1 MAKIAGRLQ
10 SLSTDGTAING
21 IVDANLAGENNMIDT
36 TTHDENSRSFIYGRF
51 SGTID
56 GTLKWDD
63 TDTGQEAVKDDFFAA
78 TTSVYV
84 FRMETLSGADEYT
97 GTGLVSS
104 FGPSGPNDDAGEMA
118 FTIQLTGTLTRSAQ
132 A

>member
-10 SLSTDGTAING
+10 NLSTDATTVNG
-21 IVDANLAGENNMIDT
+21 IVDANFAGENNMIDT
-36 TTHDENSRSFIYGRF
+36 TTHDESSRSFIYGRF

-63 TDTGQEAVKDDFFAA
+63 EDAGQEAIKADFFGAA
-78 TTSVYV
+78 TSSYV
-84 FRMETLSGADEYT
+84 FRMQSVSGADEYT
-97 GTGLVSS
+97 GTGLVAS
-104 FGPSGPNDDAGEMA
+104 FGPSGPNDDAAEMA
-118 FTIQLTGTLTRSAQ
+118 FTIQLSGTVTRSTQ

>member
-10 SLSTDGTAING
+10 NLSTDAQAIGG
-21 IVDANLAGENNMIDT
+21 IVDANFAGENNMIDT
-36 TTHDENSRSFIYGRF
+36 TTHDESSRSFIYGRF

-63 TDTGQEAVKDDFFAA
+63 EDLGQEEIKGDFFGQA
-78 TTSVYV
+78 TSSYV
-84 FRMETLSGADEYT
+84 FRMQTVSGADEFT
-97 GTGLVSS
+97 GTGLVAS
-104 FGPSGPNDDAGEMA
+104 FGPSGPNDDAGE
-118 FTIQLTGTLTRSAQ
+118 FSFSIQLSGTVTRSTQ